1 MNNRNDNNEPELR
14 WMETPKGRA
23 IINGVS
29 LPVLLMI
36 TQHFGYI
43 VPGPPVTF
51 ENFILYSGYGIA
63 VGLLMY
69 VWTDFRIKRQRK
81 KREAS
86 GPPEQG
92 SNDNKADES

>member
-1 MNNRNDNNEPELR
+1 MANGNDNDERELR

-23 IINGVS
+23 IINAVS
-29 LPVLLMI
+29 LTVLLMI

-43 VPGPPVTF
+43 VPGPPFTL
-51 ENFILYSGYGIA
+51 ENFILYAGYGIA

-81 KREAS
+81 KREALRNL
-86 GPPEQG
+86 EQS
-92 SNDNKADES
+92 SNIKNEDD